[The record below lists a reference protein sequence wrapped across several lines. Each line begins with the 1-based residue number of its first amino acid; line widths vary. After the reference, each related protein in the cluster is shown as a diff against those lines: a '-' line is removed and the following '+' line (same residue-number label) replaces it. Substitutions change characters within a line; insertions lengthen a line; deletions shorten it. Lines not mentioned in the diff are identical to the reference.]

1 MIRPGAVICRSMM
14 LRYSPIYQLGGK
26 QEENN
31 MTPLEILWRNPY
43 PVRARGRR
51 RRFEREGQNSLY
63 VLQEF
68 V

>member
-1 MIRPGAVICRSMM
+1 
-14 LRYSPIYQLGGK
+14 
-26 QEENN
+26 

-43 PVRARGRR
+43 PVRARCRR
-51 RRFEREGQNSLY
+51 HRFEREGENSLY

>member
-1 MIRPGAVICRSMM
+1 MPFDDAQILPH
-14 LRYSPIYQLGGK
+14 LPIWRKTRGK
-26 QEENN
+26 QEGNN

-43 PVRARGRR
+43 PVRDRCRR
-51 RRFEREGQNSLY
+51 RRFEREGENSLY

>member
-1 MIRPGAVICRSMM
+1 MIRPGAVIRRSMM
-14 LRYSPIYQLGGK
+14 LRYSPIDQFGGK
-26 QEENN
+26 QEGNN

-43 PVRARGRR
+43 PVRDRCRR
-51 RRFEREGQNSLY
+51 RRFEREGENSLY

>member
-1 MIRPGAVICRSMM
+1 MM
-14 LRYSPIYQLGGK
+14 LRYSPSTNLEENKRKTRGK
-26 QEENN
+26 QEGNN

-43 PVRARGRR
+43 PVRDRCRR
-51 RRFEREGQNSLY
+51 RRFEREGENSLY